1 MDMER
6 IIHRIAGGLL
16 NPLREQRDYGGNQLF
31 KDDKAAFDEDEDDYT
46 KPTDFVSTDVRRVD
60 GWLAEVKS
68 QVEAA
73 VEKLDELRDERPDIS
88 LREVMEELDYH
99 LTMIRT
105 YTPSL

>member
-6 IIHRIAGGLL
+6 IIQRIASGLL
-16 NPLREQRDYGGNQLF
+16 NPLRSRRDYGGNQLF
-31 KDDKAAFDEDEDDYT
+31 KDDKEAFDEDDYT
-46 KPTDFVSTDVRRVD
+46 KPTDFVNTDVRRVD
-60 GWLAEVKS
+60 GWLVEVKS